1 MKLASTGEPGGV
13 RELRLTGE
21 LELGGVDVDE
31 VAGGGHGWGGVGC
44 GREEGG
50 GKWWEKGVLFV
61 LEANFLVGFIMFLL
75 LLLCFDLLYF
85 FCE

>member
-1 MKLASTGEPGGV
+1 M
-13 RELRLTGE
+13 ELRLTGE

-31 VAGGGHGWGGVGC
+31 VAGGGHGWGGLGC

-61 LEANFLVGFIMFLL
+61 LEANFLVGFIMCLF
-75 LLLCFDLLYF
+75 CFDFF